1 MHFASYIVVLFLI
14 VTSGRCANQT
24 SSSTSF
30 SQQNLQV
37 SQANILSILYVRSR
51 LACGMECDKTCRCAA
66 FFIEKKE
73 GIVTDKNR
81 IICTI
86 LQEEPGL
93 QISGNIQVY
102 LRRTQSAKLTTHAQD
117 TTVIPETTPYPE
129 TTSIPETTLNSEA
142 TSIPETTF
150 IIEPTTTHIGNFLHI
165 CAFLS

>member
-1 MHFASYIVVLFLI
+1 MYFASHIVVLFLI

-30 SQQNLQV
+30 SRQNLQG

-73 GIVTDKNR
+73 GIVTDKNG

-86 LQEEPGL
+86 LQEGPGL

-102 LRRTQSAKLTTHAQD
+102 RRRSQSAKLTTHAQD
-117 TTVIPETTPYPE
+117 TTSIPETTLNPE
-129 TTSIPETTLNSEA
+129 TTSIPETT
-142 TSIPETTF
+142 F
-150 IIEPTTTHIGNFLHI
+150 IIKPTTTPIGNFLHRG
-165 CAFLS
+165 AFLS